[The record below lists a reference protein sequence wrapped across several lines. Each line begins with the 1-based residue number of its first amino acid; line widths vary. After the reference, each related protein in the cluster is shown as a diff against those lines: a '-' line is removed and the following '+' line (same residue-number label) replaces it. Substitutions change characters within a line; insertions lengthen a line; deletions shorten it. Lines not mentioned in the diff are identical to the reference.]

1 MTLKET
7 LISKCYEFASE
18 RKSHIDFQMKEIKE
32 ALFEEIKSSVGD
44 KHETGRAM
52 IQLEMEKAGQQLS
65 EVTIMQEVLNKI
77 AIEKSKYASE
87 YHSLEKQ
94 LAQLSEEKKEFN
106 LLYIDHLNQNYDNP
120 ILRKKLIKR
129 LKPQYLGEIFVL
141 MELSLGKNVNGLV
154 K

>member
-52 IQLEMEKAGQQLS
+52 LQLEREKVGNQFY
-65 EVTIMQEVLNKI
+65 EVEDMFETLNKI
-77 AIEKSKYASE
+77 DILAPSLVVHLGSIVHTTQANYFIAISAGKLEVEDQAFYAISSNTPIGKLLMAKPEGEEIKFRDQRFRIEKT
-87 YHSLEKQ
+87 
-94 LAQLSEEKKEFN
+94 
-106 LLYIDHLNQNYDNP
+106 D
-120 ILRKKLIKR
+120 
-129 LKPQYLGEIFVL
+129 
-141 MELSLGKNVNGLV
+141 
-154 K
+154 